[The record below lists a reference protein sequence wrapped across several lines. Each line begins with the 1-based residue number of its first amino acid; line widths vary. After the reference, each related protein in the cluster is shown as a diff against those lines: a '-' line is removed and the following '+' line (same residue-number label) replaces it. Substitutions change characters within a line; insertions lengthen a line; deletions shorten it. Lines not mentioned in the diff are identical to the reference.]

1 VRPPALG
8 SLRLLARALN
18 AFPAVLVMII
28 TVTVGLAL
36 LATTLPRAVAGVVSD
51 IVRHD
56 VSAASPLNRNLIATG
71 SGLYDIAPS
80 AAGIPAGMSE
90 DNARVWGRLDDQLAV
105 FRAGLPE
112 PLRGTLTDGD
122 FTVAVTPAL
131 SSRPGILPAA
141 LSLRYDPRYESRI
154 TMTAGRAP
162 ENTPAAL
169 PSAEP
174 LEVIVAEAAAQKI
187 EWSIGDA
194 RPLALDIGA
203 QQVVLVGTFVANDP
217 DASYWTQAT
226 ATHRPVVI
234 PGVPPSVD
242 AGVFVDP
249 VGFPAAV
256 AAGLTFRSSVWFETD
271 ADAISADNVA
281 AIATQTRQVAISDHQ
296 LGDST
301 MPRLV
306 FTSGLP
312 EVLEA
317 SVARSITT
325 QAVLTMIIVSPI
337 GLALTLEVLV
347 ARLAAERLLP
357 SLALLAA
364 RGASRRQ
371 RLALVAGPA
380 LLLGLLAAAVG
391 CAVGLALPG
400 GHVGPAGVA
409 GVLVTAVT
417 PAALLALFTLRP
429 TPTTSTGSSR
439 ALRVLRVGGEIVLL
453 LATGA
458 ALLAALQRGRAS
470 DGAPAASVDLLSAAV
485 PLLLSLLGCIVA
497 LRLYPVLVRRCLD
510 VSRRAR
516 GIGAFVGLSRAIRGG
531 TAGLVPLL
539 AVILGVSV
547 AVFSGVLSATL
558 STGLDTAA
566 QTTVGADIALE
577 NVRLDQADLAEL
589 RTLDGVAAVAGIA
602 IDRSQRF
609 QFPGHATMSVSVGL
623 VDSADLAAVQGGVP
637 GRVPFDAR
645 LAGAAVDAVPVQAS
659 AELSETLAGASTARL
674 NRANVTVVGAPL
686 AGRQLTLSGNWV
698 LVDRAHADSLDF
710 VSTGVSTRVLVRLTE
725 GADSAAVITALRAAV
740 QVKADADTSLSPTA
754 PAAAALIVRTPADHV
769 AELNENPTVRDVHAA
784 TALAIIG
791 AALITSLALA
801 LTLLLDGPAR
811 RATVARLSAVGLSRR
826 QGGAIVRWEVAPLSV
841 AGLLGGV
848 VLGAALSL
856 LVLQI
861 VDLRPFTGGFDQPS
875 ITANPLISGGT
886 ALVFA
891 AVFLGTGAVA
901 ARQATR
907 RDRVMAPPA
916 AARGIP
922 SSPSDPRNPGRTS

>member
-8 SLRLLARALN
+8 SLRLLTRALN
-18 AFPAVLVMII
+18 AFPAVLVMILA
-28 TVTVGLAL
+28 VTVGLAL

-80 AAGIPAGMSE
+80 ATGTPAGMSE
-90 DNARVWGRLDDQLAV
+90 DSAMVWGRLDNQLAV

-112 PLRGTLTDGD
+112 PLRGTLTDAD
-122 FTVAVTPAL
+122 FTVAVTPAV

-154 TMTAGRAP
+154 TMTDGRAP
-162 ENTPAAL
+162 ENTPAVL

-174 LEVIVAEAAAQKI
+174 LEVIVAEATAQKI
-187 EWSIGDA
+187 QWSIGDE
-194 RPLALDIGA
+194 RPLALDIGT
-203 QQVVLVGTFVANDP
+203 QSVVLVGTFVANDP

-226 ATHRPVVI
+226 ATHWPAVI
-234 PGVPPSVD
+234 PDVPPSVD

-249 VGFPAAV
+249 AGFPAAV
-256 AAGLTFRSSVWFETD
+256 AAGLTFRSSVWYETD
-271 ADAISADNVA
+271 ADALAADTVP
-281 AIATQTRQVAISDHQ
+281 AIATQTRQVAINDHQ

-301 MPRLV
+301 APRLV

-312 EVLEA
+312 EVLDA

-325 QAVLTMIIVSPI
+325 QAVLTMIMVSPI

-380 LLLGLLAAAVG
+380 LLLGLLAAVVG

-400 GHVGPAGVA
+400 GHFGPAGVA

-417 PAALLALFTLRP
+417 PALLLGLFILRP
-429 TPTTSTGSSR
+429 VSTTTTGSGR
-439 ALRVLRVGGEIVLL
+439 ALRLLRVAGELVLL

-458 ALLAALQRGRAS
+458 ALLAAVQRGPAS
-470 DGAPAASVDLLSAAV
+470 DGVGAASVDLLSAAI

-510 VSRRAR
+510 LSRRAR

-566 QTTVGADIALE
+566 RTSVGADIALE
-577 NVRLDQADLAEL
+577 NVRLNQDDLAEL
-589 RTLDGVAAVAGIA
+589 RALDGVAAVAGIA
-602 IDRSQRF
+602 IDRSQPF
-609 QFPGHATMSVSVGL
+609 EFTGHAPMSVSVGL

-645 LAGAAVDAVPVQAS
+645 LAGAADDEVPVQAS
-659 AELSETLAGASTARL
+659 AELSETLAGETSASLDRTS
-674 NRANVTVVGAPL
+674 VTVVGAPIS
-686 AGRQLTLSGNWV
+686 GRQLTLSGNWV
-698 LVDRAHADSLDF
+698 LVDRAHADSLGF

-725 GADSAAVITALRAAV
+725 GADSAAVIDALSAAV
-740 QVKADADTSLSPTA
+740 QVRADADASMSPTA
-754 PAAAALIVRTPADHV
+754 AAAATLIVQTPADHV
-769 AELNENPTVRDVHAA
+769 AELSENPTVRDVHAA
-784 TALAIIG
+784 AALAIIG

-801 LTLLLDGPAR
+801 LTQLLDGPAR
-811 RATVARLSAVGLSRR
+811 RATVARLWAVGLSRR
-826 QGGAIVRWEVAPLSV
+826 QGAAIVRWEVAPLSV

-848 VLGAALSL
+848 LLGSTLSL
-856 LVLQI
+856 LVLQV
-861 VDLRPFTGGFDQPS
+861 VDLRPFTGGFDQPM
-875 ITANPLISGGT
+875 ITANPLVSGGT
-886 ALVFA
+886 VLVFA
-891 AVFLGTGAVA
+891 VVFLGTGAVA

-907 RDRVMAPPA
+907 RDRA
-916 AARGIP
+916 AAPGTIP
-922 SSPSDPRNPGRTS
+922 PTQDSPRNPGRTS